1 MRTSH
6 SEMTLVGQ
14 AGLLLYHTARMHIF
28 YKDVC
33 ELQVLYFPNDVWYAI
48 WNRKA
53 VGACDA
59 PSSTYDPPV
68 VRSCELS
75 SLA

>member
-1 MRTSH
+1 
-6 SEMTLVGQ
+6 
-14 AGLLLYHTARMHIF
+14 MHIF

-48 WNRKA
+48 WNRKV

-59 PSSTYDPPV
+59 PSPTFDRYVILQWYAVASFHLGMN
-68 VRSCELS
+68 CN
-75 SLA
+75 